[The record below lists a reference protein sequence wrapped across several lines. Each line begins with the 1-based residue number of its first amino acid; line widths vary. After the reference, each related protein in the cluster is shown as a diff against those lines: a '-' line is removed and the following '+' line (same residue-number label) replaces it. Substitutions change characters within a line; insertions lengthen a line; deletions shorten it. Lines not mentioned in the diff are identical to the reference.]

1 MDGAKGPDDSAWD
14 VAAIK
19 EVVKGEDKQTIKLKQ
34 IVPVAWVYL
43 DGWAS
48 RDGTVHFRDDVY
60 GLEQAQQAVPV
71 SQAK

>member
-1 MDGAKGPDDSAWD
+1 LDGAKGPDDSAWD

-48 RDGTVHFRDDVY
+48 RDGMVHFRDDVY
-60 GLEQAQQAVPV
+60 GLDQAQQAAPV